1 MLKMKTMLKILL
13 APLFAV
19 LTVVTWLCLL
29 LLKLSAFLLGLAAVI
44 FAALGVFMLITGST
58 KNGVIVIILALVV
71 SPVGIPLLAA
81 HLLGWLQSLRYAL
94 QDRVYS

>member
-1 MLKMKTMLKILL
+1 MKTILKILL
-13 APLFAV
+13 APLFAI

-58 KNGVIVIILALVV
+58 KNGVIVIIFAWLV

-81 HLLGWLQSLRYAL
+81 HLLGWLQGMRYAL